1 MVQCKR
7 RNNRPSMIKL
17 KELLHLKDMV
27 YSEDVKPKHK
37 DKINM
42 DVTVFRNDIQLPYN
56 KGLSMKPDNDSKI
69 TLDELN
75 YLSNLKPNVDEVKD
89 GDKVKKNFISLIKKN
104 NVPISVEYVKKVLE
118 QSTKFIMEMKYHYNR
133 PRPYQ
138 IAEVYGIDL
147 NGTELDSMKT
157 PSYPSGHAIQGYL
170 VAKLLSKV
178 DSKNSKEY
186 IDMGEKIANSRI
198 IGKAHYP
205 SDKKFGK
212 DVANIL
218 FEGLIHNLKESSPT
232 GNIKGVKGATGFIKP
247 SQWKSKKKS
256 LKKSISNS
264 TGYIMSDIDDKVKD
278 SGDEYRGYKR
288 PAMIKLKPLLER
300 VDYQDTASQL
310 VKQYNL
316 KSKVKFG
323 SGKDFGEY
331 VPETDTITL
340 RRSYPNVKEFLM
352 TILHEIGHALDAHRI
367 GIKKYMKKYVQAG
380 TMAAYDG
387 LDPHDDNKW
396 EERAEKFAKREIKK
410 WM

>member
-1 MVQCKR
+1 
-7 RNNRPSMIKL
+7 MIKL

-27 YSEDVKPKHK
+27 YSENVKPKHR

-42 DVTVFRNDIQLPYN
+42 DVTVFRDDIQLPYN

-75 YLSNLKPNVDEVKD
+75 YLSNLKSNVDEVKD

-104 NVPISVEYVKKVLE
+104 NVPISEEYVKKVIKE
-118 QSTKFIMEMKYHYNR
+118 SAKFIMEMKYHYNR

-147 NGTELDSMKT
+147 NGTELDSMRT

-186 IDMGEKIANSRI
+186 NDMGERIAHSRI

-212 DVANIL
+212 NVANIL
-218 FEGLIHNLKESSPT
+218 FEGLIHNLDESSPT
-232 GNIKGVKGATGFIKP
+232 SNIKGLKGATGFIKP
-247 SQWKSKKKS
+247 EEWESKKKS
-256 LKKSISNS
+256 LKKNILKS
-264 TGYIMSDIDDKVKD
+264 TGYKMV
-278 SGDEYRGYKR
+278 
-288 PAMIKLKPLLER
+288 KLKPLLER
-300 VDYQDTASQL
+300 IDYQDTASQL

-340 RRSYPNVKEFLM
+340 RRSYPSVKEFLM
-352 TILHEIGHALDAHRI
+352 TILHEIGHALDAQRI
-367 GIKKYMKKYVQAG
+367 GVKKYIKKYTQAG
-380 TMAAYDG
+380 TMAAYHG

-396 EERAEKFAKREIKK
+396 EDRAEKFAKKEIKK